1 MAFKQ
6 FLVEDGTGVV
16 GANSYV
22 DYSYFLDY
30 CEYYSNDV
38 LGDMDEEEF
47 EKLAIRASRWLDQ
60 QLKWKSTKLNPDQG
74 LAFPRVGFG
83 LPDIV
88 KEVTVTAI
96 SVLDSGVD
104 LYKQEKTLTAQAFG
118 DTSESY
124 KGSYVEDGV
133 PSILKEVLSELRSQG
148 YGAKGFSQIPI
159 VRG

>member
-60 QLKWKSTKLNPDQG
+60 QLKWKSAKLNKEQG
-74 LAFPRVGFG
+74 LEFPRVGFG

-96 SVLDSGVD
+96 SVMDSGVD
-104 LYKQEKTLTAQAFG
+104 LYKQEKTLTAQSFG
-118 DTSESY
+118 DSSETY
-124 KGSYVEDGV
+124 KGSYTEDSM
-133 PSILKEVLSELRSQG
+133 PSILVEVLSELRSQG
-148 YGAKGFSQIPI
+148 YGAKGFRQIEI